1 MVAFRVG
8 SIGLEETDR
17 KLRSSAS
24 GNDWLV
30 GGIGIGI
37 GIGCGRRTDGEG
49 SRTRAI
55 ANGHHG
61 TCGATAAV
69 ATSLLLLCPLSIR
82 PTTTG
87 TSVGVGAGGIG
98 GIGGDAGDAVAA
110 KDAIGRDCS
119 RHIGSKGRGR
129 GISTCGIRGDQQ

>member
-1 MVAFRVG
+1 MAVRVG
-8 SIGLEETDR
+8 SIGLEETDG
-17 KLRSSAS
+17 KIRSSPS

-30 GGIGIGI
+30 GGRGI

-61 TCGATAAV
+61 TCRATAAV

-82 PTTTG
+82 PATTG
-87 TSVGVGAGGIG
+87 ASA
-98 GIGGDAGDAVAA
+98 GIGGDADAVAA
-110 KDAIGRDCS
+110 KDAIGCDCS

-129 GISTCGIRGDQQ
+129 GISTHCSIRGDQQQ